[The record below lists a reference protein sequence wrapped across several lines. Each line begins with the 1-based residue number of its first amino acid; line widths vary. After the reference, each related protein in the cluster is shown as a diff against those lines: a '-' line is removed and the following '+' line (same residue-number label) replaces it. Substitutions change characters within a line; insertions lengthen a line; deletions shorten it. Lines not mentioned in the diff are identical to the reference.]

1 MVAAGLVL
9 LASNPAAAVAQTQ
22 ARIQAQMSSKAQA
35 ATTQAATATVVV
47 TVNRSATGTST
58 LPGGFLGLSFESDSG
73 SGGVD
78 SGRFDDTGDLA
89 QMLSGLGPGVLRFG
103 GSSVDGSFRAAT
115 GPAIAGIR
123 RLADASGWRVVYSEN
138 LGHFDAAATAA
149 DAHAVAAGLGP
160 DLLAIACGNEPNLY
174 SRNHRRPAGYG
185 VRRYV
190 AEDDECL
197 RAVRLGAP
205 GVPLAGPDL
214 QPPGWLSYYAA
225 HERGRV
231 STLDEHFYPLTDCG
245 GAHADAADLLSART
259 AANEAGNMSAAAHA
273 AAILG
278 GSLRVTETNSAS
290 CSGIPGVSDTFAS
303 ALWAVDFS
311 LLAAEHHA
319 VGMNF
324 HSSLSWGCAAY
335 SPLCRSAPG
344 QYEPRPMYYGLL
356 LLSSLG
362 TGRLLP
368 VHTAGAAGPAA
379 GLTVHAVRAA
389 DGSVRVVLENL
400 RSGAF
405 VVRLRTGTRASQMG
419 IVRLTA
425 PRLTATSGI
434 SLQQS
439 APATCSNGQC
449 SVSMPPYSIAVAVIP
464 PGS

>member
-22 ARIQAQMSSKAQA
+22 AV
-35 ATTQAATATVVV
+35 TTQAATTAVVV

-78 SGRFDDTGDLA
+78 SGRFDNTGNLA

-115 GPAIAGIR
+115 EPAVAGIR

-149 DAHAVAAGLGP
+149 DAHVVAAGLGP

-185 VRRYV
+185 VRQYV

-231 STLDEHFYPLTDCG
+231 STLNEHFYPLTDCG
-245 GAHADAADLLSART
+245 GAHANAADLLSART

-278 GSLRVTETNSAS
+278 GSLRVAETNSAS

-319 VGMNF
+319 VGVNF

-356 LLSSLG
+356 LLGSLG

-368 VHTAGAAGPAA
+368 VHSGTA

-405 VVRLRTGTRASQMG
+405 GVRLRAGTRASQIG
-419 IVRLTA
+419 IIRLTA

-439 APATCSNGQC
+439 AAATCSNGQC
-449 SVSMPPYSIAVAVIP
+449 SVSLPPYSIAVVVIP